1 VTSKFVPLFEGV
13 SQSGSAVALEASAP
27 VPFDLH
33 RYMRKTYRGRIKTAA
48 KSKSG
53 LAVKLTIFILFGLTV
68 YGFLT
73 FDYKNIN
80 FYGAVT
86 GTFQNIKV
94 LFGQP
99 HLKYNTVPGA
109 LNALLTTFSLG
120 VLSTIFGAII
130 GLFGAL
136 LCAKNIANHIVA
148 NIVKS
153 FVAFIRAVPTILW
166 VLIFAVAAGLGSVAA
181 VVGLTFHSAG
191 YLIKAYAE
199 AIEEIDDGTIE
210 ALKASGASYW
220 QIIFQAVIPSS
231 ISYMVAWTF
240 LRFEINFTNAI
251 AVGAAAGAGGI
262 GFDLFMAGNFYFDLR
277 ALGFITY
284 IVVAA
289 VILLELVA
297 TKVKAKVR

>member
-1 VTSKFVPLFEGV
+1 
-13 SQSGSAVALEASAP
+13 
-27 VPFDLH
+27 
-33 RYMRKTYRGRIKTAA
+33 MRKKHNGKIKTTA

-53 LAVKLTIFILFGLTV
+53 RAIKLIVLALIALTV

-80 FYGAVT
+80 IAEAVS
-86 GTFQNIKV
+86 GTFDNIKV

-99 HLKYNTVPGA
+99 RLKYSTFPGA
-109 LNALLTTFSLG
+109 MKALLTTFSLG
-120 VLSTIFGAII
+120 VLSTIFGAVI

-136 LCAKNIANHIVA
+136 LCAKNIANPAVA
-148 NIVKS
+148 NIMKS

-166 VLIFAVAAGLGSVAA
+166 VLIFTVAAGLGSVAA

-199 AIEEIDDGTIE
+199 SIEEIDGGVIE

-220 QIIFQAVIPSS
+220 QIIFQAVLPSS
-231 ISYMVAWTF
+231 ISYMTAWTF

-251 AVGAAAGAGGI
+251 AIGAAAGAGGI
-262 GFDLFMAGNFYFDLR
+262 GFDLFMAGSFYFDLR
-277 ALGFITY
+277 ELGFITY

-289 VILLELVA
+289 VILLEIFA
-297 TKVKAKVR
+297 TKIKAKVR